1 MKKYP
6 FVELTIKNYKPTIAF
21 HPEDGL
27 VRNLTLEETDLI
39 PIILDIA
46 EALALVV
53 ENTDEIAKVDEL
65 INLVR
70 EADEFTFDIKEPDI
84 DLEDSEFS
92 LEKVIKTYFEKLQKS
107 KPFHSNIN
115 NLASDVQDELDKYH
129 NIDILSN
136 ILDTIYKILIAKT
149 LVAAANLG
157 IGDIYLND
165 EHKNARLQEL
175 MAKELEKLGVELYIE
190 DNN

>member
-6 FVELTIKNYKPTIAF
+6 FVELTIKNFKPTITF
-21 HPEDGL
+21 HPEDDL

-39 PIILDIA
+39 PIILNIA
-46 EALALVV
+46 ETLALVV
-53 ENTDEIAKVDEL
+53 ENTDDIAKVDEL

-84 DLEDSEFS
+84 DLEDSEFN
-92 LEKVIKTYFEKLQKS
+92 LEKVIETYFEKLQKS

-115 NLASDVQDELDKYH
+115 NLTSDVQDELDKYH

-149 LVAAANLG
+149 LIAAANLG

-165 EHKNARLQEL
+165 DHKNARLQEL